1 MTLFKPEADLPQ
13 WLWLYFPPAM
23 LPVLSLIYF
32 IAPDTFA
39 AIMAK
44 DQQTGWALVEH
55 ATIII
60 LVPGIYAGLS
70 LLARHHQVLPGLWI
84 KLYLLAWTLACIYF
98 AGEEA
103 SWGQWLF
110 QWQSPEWFI
119 ENNEQQETNLHN
131 LSSWLNQKPRALV
144 ELWIAIAGLIVPLYY
159 QIRKKQLVT
168 SNWRYWFYP
177 SQLCLTAG
185 LCFLL
190 VRSGKWIDIDFV
202 QDFTASGELREYY
215 VAVFLSIYLLSTYT
229 RAKRED
235 QFRTIQWQ

>member
-23 LPVLSLIYF
+23 LLVLSLTYF
-32 IAPDTFA
+32 IAPNTFTVV
-39 AIMAK
+39 MAK

-55 ATIII
+55 ATVIVLI
-60 LVPGIYAGLS
+60 PGIYAGLL
-70 LLARHHQVLPGLWI
+70 LLARHHHVLPGCWI
-84 KLYLLAWTLACIYF
+84 KLYILAWTLACIYF

-119 ENNEQQETNLHN
+119 EHNKQQETNLHN

-144 ELWIAIAGLIVPLYY
+144 ELWIIVAGLIMPLYY
-159 QIRKKQLVT
+159 QISKKQLVI
-168 SNWRYWFYP
+168 SDWRYWFYP
-177 SQLCLTAG
+177 TQLCLAAG

-190 VRSGKWIDIDFV
+190 VRLGKGIDIDFI
-202 QDFTASGELREYY
+202 QDLTASGELREYY
-215 VAVFLSIYLLSTYT
+215 VAVFLSIYLLSIYT
-229 RAKRED
+229 RAKREGSV
-235 QFRTIQWQ
+235 QTVQWK